1 MHNQTQ
7 TLVDVFTT
15 PRCMEETSVLTIPRL
30 CVRVTCVNGL
40 GGLGGLG
47 VLGGL
52 PGGPGVRSYGEGFH
66 THLLPSQVVLANVS
80 SPPLQLP
87 AASMLLSAVHPT
99 AGGCT
104 HSFTADEG
112 VWYLPAQNVA
122 LLRSAAHPLAV
133 LVPGLRLQVHC
144 PNPQDAEAAPG
155 AHLGYSHLASF
166 SVPLAACLKEIM
178 AKNVCCV
185 QRETCED
192 GMRYQMDVALDTRG
206 LSLAGLQ
213 QVASEMQKGLDQLHH
228 HQSLMA
234 RALGEPLR
242 TVEEL
247 VAEASA
253 LRQRR
258 TEACQRVLEAV
269 SPDTKCNFNLNLQY
283 GRAFGMQVDQQ
294 QCRAL
299 REGSV
304 LSHGFEQTLLH
315 LTVAQASFVAKLA
328 QEADLALQS
337 SLAVEHHISAQAPS
351 TLWHGTMQQVQL
363 AFTTRTKY
371 HSDPSFGPTL
381 KVAQAMRNDDGSM
394 TVRVVPTFGL
404 IKGPGE
410 DQNLT
415 PGTTYAD
422 VAPDARAG
430 GAVAGSGGIAG
441 GARWQGGATVFG
453 GPAGPAA
460 GAGAFLNL
468 RDCEDGAMHINACN
482 DVLRMHAL
490 EVVLAQQA
498 DILHMLPEDVQ
509 ALGGGILKLTEVLHA
524 HVNASAPPPSTLE
537 LAQLTAQTFTDA
549 LAKARAA
556 PPRAQLYSTSLL
568 ASAPQLASAPLA
580 GGSSDPSAKLGCC
593 AKEYNAWWTGALM
606 QGDKQANL
614 NGHAVA
620 IAVGLSPVL
629 RTRVQDTPVDVHL
642 IDPSL
647 KIFESTAPA
656 WQTEQADTALVKL
669 NLKKEPFTP
678 IRLKLQNDLDRCAPL
693 TMCMAC
699 NVRSALHTAET
710 RQVIATA
717 LDRKLQTGDAMAPA
731 TARLDAGSLPSMI
744 PLQTFSLRAQADSEQ
759 ELGRQLAFKFYKT
772 LLAVGDGSVYSLDQ
786 HESAVSV
793 YAGASMARE
802 LPGTASVVVGSPLSP
817 AERRALHAL
826 GALQSSFLLSAAET
840 LASMPP
846 LMPLALQQRMKFCP
860 DGQLVPL
867 SGSELRSA
875 AHACGMLAQTPLLPV
890 TRASGAQGILE
901 NLTAMVSMAKQVV
914 GPGLHVTGAP
924 FADGLFLTFS

>member
-1 MHNQTQ
+1 
-7 TLVDVFTT
+7 
-15 PRCMEETSVLTIPRL
+15 MEDTSVLTIPRL
-30 CVRVTCVNGL
+30 CVRVTCVNGFGL

-47 VLGGL
+47 VGGT
-52 PGGPGVRSYGEGFH
+52 GARSSGEGFRS
-66 THLLPSQVVLANVS
+66 HLMPQLVPAQLAPA
-80 SPPLQLP
+80 PPLQLP
-87 AASMLLSAVHPT
+87 ADSMLLSAVHPT

-104 HSFTADEG
+104 RSLTADEG
-112 VWYLPAQNVA
+112 VWYLPAQDVA
-122 LLRSAAHPLAV
+122 LLRSAAHPLAM

-144 PNPQDAEAAPG
+144 PNPPGAEDAPG
-155 AHLGYSHLASF
+155 AHRGYSHLASF
-166 SVPLAACLKEIM
+166 SVPLAACLKAIM
-178 AKNVCCV
+178 AKNVCSV

-213 QVASEMQKGLDQLHH
+213 QAASEMQKGLDQLLH
-228 HQSLMA
+228 HQSQLTQT
-234 RALGEPLR
+234 LGEPLR
-242 TVEEL
+242 TVEQL
-247 VAEASA
+247 VAEAAA
-253 LRQRR
+253 LRQQR
-258 TEACQRVLEAV
+258 TDACQRVLEAV
-269 SPDTKCNFNLNLQY
+269 SPGTKCNFSLNLQY

-315 LTVAQASFVAKLA
+315 LTLAQASLVAKLA
-328 QEADLALQS
+328 QEADLPLRS
-337 SLAVEHHISAQAPS
+337 GLAVEHHISAQAPS
-351 TLWHGTMQQVQL
+351 TLWHGALQQVQL
-363 AFTTRTKY
+363 GFNCRTKY

-381 KVAQAMRNDDGSM
+381 KVAQAMRNADGSM

-404 IKGPGE
+404 VNGPGE
-410 DQNLT
+410 DQTLT
-415 PGTTYAD
+415 PGTSYAD
-422 VAPDARAG
+422 VAPDPGAQARRG
-430 GAVAGSGGIAG
+430 GNA
-441 GARWQGGATVFG
+441 GARWQGGAPLFG
-453 GPAGPAA
+453 GPAGPAGPA
-460 GAGAFLNL
+460 HAPRAVLNL

-490 EVVLAQQA
+490 EVVLAHQA
-498 DILHMLPEDVQ
+498 AMLHMLPEDVQ

-524 HVNASAPPPSTLE
+524 HVNASAPPPRALE
-537 LAQLTAQTFTDA
+537 LPLLTAQTFTDA

-580 GGSSDPSAKLGCC
+580 GATSDPSAKLGCC
-593 AKEYNAWWTGALM
+593 AKEYNAWWTSALM
-606 QGDKQANL
+606 QGDRQANL

-629 RTRVQDTPVDVHL
+629 RTHVQDTPVDVHL

-669 NLKKEPFTP
+669 NLTKEPVTP
-678 IRLKLQNDLDRCAPL
+678 IRVKLQSDLDHCAPL

-710 RQVIATA
+710 RQVIAKA
-717 LDRKLQTGDAMAPA
+717 LDTRLQTGDAMAPA
-731 TARLDAGSLPSMI
+731 AGPLAAGTLPSMI

-772 LLAVGDGSVYSLDQ
+772 LLAVGDGAVYSLDQ
-786 HESAVSV
+786 HESTVSV

-802 LPGTASVVVGSPLSP
+802 LPNTASVVVGSPLSP

-826 GALQSSFLLSAAET
+826 GALQSSFLLTAAET

-867 SGSELRSA
+867 SGSELRAA
-875 AHACGMLAQTPLLPV
+875 AHPCGMLAQTPLLPV
-890 TRASGAQGILE
+890 THASGAQGVLE

-924 FADGLFLTFS
+924 FADGLFLTFA

>member
-1 MHNQTQ
+1 
-7 TLVDVFTT
+7 
-15 PRCMEETSVLTIPRL
+15 
-30 CVRVTCVNGL
+30 
-40 GGLGGLG
+40 
-47 VLGGL
+47 
-52 PGGPGVRSYGEGFH
+52 
-66 THLLPSQVVLANVS
+66 
-80 SPPLQLP
+80 
-87 AASMLLSAVHPT
+87 MLLSAVHPT

-104 HSFTADEG
+104 HSFTEEG
-112 VWYLPAQNVA
+112 VWFIPAQKVA
-122 LLRSAAHPLAV
+122 LLRSSAHPLAMI
-133 LVPGLRLQVHC
+133 VPGLRLQVHC
-144 PNPQDAEAAPG
+144 PNPQEAEPVP
-155 AHLGYSHLASF
+155 HLGYSHLASF
-166 SVPLAACLKEIM
+166 SVPLAACLKDIM
-178 AKNVCCV
+178 ARNFCCV

-192 GMRYQMDVALDTRG
+192 GMRYQMEIGLDTRG
-206 LSLAGLQ
+206 LSLTGLQ
-213 QVASEMQKGLDQLHH
+213 QVASEMQKGLDQVHH

-234 RALGEPLR
+234 QAMGAPLR
-242 TVEEL
+242 TVEQL
-247 VAEASA
+247 VAEVSA
-253 LRQRR
+253 LRQQR
-258 TEACQRVLEAV
+258 TKACLRVLEAV

-304 LSHGFEQTLLH
+304 LSHGFEQTVLH
-315 LTVAQASFVAKLA
+315 LTLAQASFVAKLA
-328 QEADLALQS
+328 QEADLGLQS
-337 SLAVEHHISAQAPS
+337 SLAVEHHVTAQAPS
-351 TLWHGTMQQVQL
+351 LLWHGTMQQVQL

-371 HSDPSFGPTL
+371 HSDPSFGPML

-404 IKGPGE
+404 TQGPGE

-422 VAPDARAG
+422 VAPDAR
-430 GAVAGSGGIAG
+430 GAA
-441 GARWQGGATVFG
+441 
-453 GPAGPAA
+453 
-460 GAGAFLNL
+460 AGAFLNL

-498 DILHMLPEDVQ
+498 DILRMLPEDVQ
-509 ALGGGILKLTEVLHA
+509 ALGGGVLKLTEKLHA
-524 HVNASAPPPSTLE
+524 HVNAGAPPPSTVE
-537 LAQLTAQTFTDA
+537 LAQLTPQTFTDA
-549 LAKARAA
+549 LAKARAV

-580 GGSSDPSAKLGCC
+580 GGASDPAAKLGCC

-642 IDPSL
+642 IDRNL

-678 IRLKLQNDLDRCAPL
+678 IRLKLQSDLDRCAPL

-710 RQVIATA
+710 RQVIANA
-717 LDRKLQTGDAMAPA
+717 LDRKLQTGDAMT
-731 TARLDAGSLPSMI
+731 TAASPHGSLPIMV
-744 PLQTFSLRAQADSEQ
+744 PLQTFSLHAQADSEQ

-772 LLAVGDGSVYSLDQ
+772 LLAVGDGSVYSLDL
-786 HESAVSV
+786 HESKVSLF
-793 YAGASMARE
+793 AGACMTRE
-802 LPGTASVVVGSPLSP
+802 LPGTTSVVVGAPLSTG
-817 AERRALHAL
+817 ERRALHAL
-826 GALQSSFLLSAAET
+826 GALQSSFLLSAADT
-840 LASMPP
+840 LASCPP

-924 FADGLFLTFS
+924 FAHGLFLTFS